1 MALLEMKGGEQ
12 ESNDRPHSEVNQGE
26 DLFENEFDG
35 EFWRKVIKMS
45 C

>member
-1 MALLEMKGGEQ
+1 MALLETKRGEQ
-12 ESNDRPHSEVNQGE
+12 ESNDRPQSEVNQRE
-26 DLFENEFDG
+26 DLFEDEFDG

>member
-1 MALLEMKGGEQ
+1 MALLEMKRGEQ
-12 ESNDRPHSEVNQGE
+12 ENNDRPQSEVYQRE
-26 DLFENEFDG
+26 DEFDG